1 MQRQL
6 KQTFEYLKG
15 SNVFMTLVVLKKG
28 KYRKNISHV
37 LYPFSENAV
46 IIDHSI
52 SSILLSSFKL
62 LKGNPA

>member
-1 MQRQL
+1 MQREL

-28 KYRKNISHV
+28 KYRKNTSHV

-46 IIDHSI
+46 S
-52 SSILLSSFKL
+52 
-62 LKGNPA
+62 